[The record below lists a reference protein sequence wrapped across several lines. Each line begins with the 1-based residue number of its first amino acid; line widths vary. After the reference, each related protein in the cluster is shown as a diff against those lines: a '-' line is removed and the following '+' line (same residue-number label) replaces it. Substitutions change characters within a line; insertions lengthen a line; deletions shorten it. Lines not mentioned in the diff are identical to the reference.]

1 MPRSNAEL
9 QWYLRHEWE
18 RRLARPEWAADLT
31 TGRTRVRRER
41 RS

>member
-1 MPRSNAEL
+1 MRRTNAEL

-31 TGRTRVRRER
+31 TERTRVRRER
-41 RS
+41 PS